1 MRRLSLKISP
11 ILIAAGL
18 VSLSLLSLSCGAAA
32 AADAYPNHTIRMLVG
47 YPAGS
52 GIDTVAR
59 QVAHAME
66 KSSGQ
71 TIYVDNK
78 VGALSNLAAQTV
90 ANAPPDGYTILF
102 TPNSA
107 VAINVHLFKKLPFDP
122 VKDFAPVA
130 PVATL
135 GFVVLVNPLTMPAK
149 NMEEFTA
156 LLKKNPGKYSYG
168 TGNATGQVAGALY
181 GSTANVNIL
190 NVPYKGV
197 PEAVI
202 DLLGGRIDFVMADAS
217 LAVPLVNGGK
227 VKALAVTSKTRIT
240 ALKDVPTMQESG
252 IAGYDLSGWFGI
264 FVPSR
269 TPPEAVQF
277 LAARIKQ
284 AVTDPAIIASLRAI
298 GVEPLLGNAQDLA
311 KMVSVDTDKWGR
323 IIKAAGITA
332 E

>member
-1 MRRLSLKISP
+1 MRRLSLKFSP
-11 ILIAAGL
+11 MLIAAGL
-18 VSLSLLSLSCGAAA
+18 ASLSLLSLSCS

-59 QVAHAME
+59 QVAHAIE
-66 KSSGQ
+66 KSGGQ
-71 TIYVDNK
+71 TVYVDNK

-269 TPPEAVQF
+269 TPPDAVQF
-277 LAARIKQ
+277 LAARIRQ
-284 AVTDPAIIASLRAI
+284 AVTDPAIVASLRAI

-311 KMVSVDTDKWGR
+311 KMASVDTDKWGR